1 MTSFDPEFAGPS
13 EWARMYREIGLQV
26 VPAMRPSENKTQW
39 KRPALPKWR
48 ELEHELVPD
57 FTFERWYGE
66 NGEHAR
72 RYNMGVIAGACSSSV
87 FVIDLDLHKN
97 IKAQAWWDEMLSLE
111 EKAGD
116 LDTVEQ
122 ETGGGGVQLFF
133 RAPKGW
139 TPPTCKTSIGVDI
152 RGQGG
157 FAMMP
162 PSMHESG
169 KRYDWKEGREPW
181 VMDIADAPQ
190 WLCDQIT
197 TLAQEHGGS
206 TGTSSGPTQRTAST
220 GASTDAFGRVVDG
233 REEYMTKMVWARVVQ
248 EYRES
253 PIMPGQAEQDAM
265 MRELFTKYER
275 VVKSRIREPGTPNHI
290 LLEREGRGVS
300 LFKQKWTA
308 AFDQWEGK
316 VRDHAGAPPPHK
328 ERPQQHQQQ
337 QSSEGRQKDGN
348 SENNADPK
356 PEADADDP
364 GEEFRETFNL
374 YELLSVTAIKNLP
387 DPNWLFEG
395 MVIDRGLGFVFGPP
409 GCGKS
414 FITLGM
420 ALSLACGFDEWWGRK
435 IKRKGPVIYISSEG
449 VGDIKFRLRAWEN
462 HLRVKAD
469 EAPFYLIRQT
479 INFMLDT
486 DVNKLLLT
494 IDTLCKQLGELP
506 VMIVVDTVSRV
517 LPGADENLQK
527 DMTLFIRACD
537 EVRETFGA
545 TVVGVHHTSRQ
556 GNMRGSTVFDGAGDF
571 LFGIERDEG
580 DMIGTMTAKKI
591 KAAQDGWKQAFEL
604 IEVPVGDIKA
614 TKSLVAINV
623 EQRAK
628 QKDEW
633 PPKDVCRKVLSE
645 IGHAWAGDN
654 PWSSMPQ
661 TRAKGRYAPA
671 LMKTRFDIAEKVGE
685 LMIQTW
691 LNTGVLSYL
700 MQNKSTKMQGLK
712 VTGTID

>member
-1 MTSFDPEFAGPS
+1 MSFDPDFADPT
-13 EWARMYREIGLQV
+13 EWAKMYRETGLQV
-26 VPAMRPSENKTQW
+26 VPAMKPSENKTQW

-48 ELEHELVPD
+48 ELEHELAPD
-57 FTFERWYGE
+57 FTFERWYGD

-72 RYNMGVIAGACSSSV
+72 RYNMGVIAGACSSGV
-87 FVIDLDLHKN
+87 FVVDLDLHKN
-97 IKAQAWWDEMLSLE
+97 IRAQAWWDEMSHMQVS
-111 EKAGD
+111 AGE

-133 RAPKGW
+133 RAPLGW

-157 FAMMP
+157 FAMLP

-169 KRYDWKEGREPW
+169 TPYRWKEGCEPW
-181 VMDIADAPQ
+181 SLEIAPAPR

-197 TLAQEHGGS
+197 ILAQEHGGS
-206 TGTSSGPTQRTAST
+206 TGTTNSPAQRTNTPST
-220 GASTDAFGRVVDG
+220 TTDAFGRMIDG
-233 REEYMTKMVWARVVQ
+233 REDYMAKMVWARVVD
-248 EYRES
+248 EYRNC
-253 PIMPGQAEQDAM
+253 PISPGQLEFDTM
-265 MRELFTKYER
+265 LRETFVAYER
-275 VVKSRIREPGTPNHI
+275 AAKSRIREPGTPNHI

-300 LFKQKWTA
+300 LLRQKFQA
-308 AFDQWEGK
+308 ALAQWDGK
-316 VRDHAGAPPPHK
+316 VKDHAGSPPLPK
-328 ERPQQHQQQ
+328 QPLKPSLPLREGGEAQQQ
-337 QSSEGRQKDGN
+337 QG
-348 SENNADPK
+348 
-356 PEADADDP
+356 EAAQPQDIGP
-364 GEEFRETFNL
+364 SL

-387 DPNWLFEG
+387 DPEWLIDG

-414 FITLGM
+414 FITLGQ
-420 ALSLACGFDEWWGRK
+420 ALSIACGLEDWWGRK
-435 IKRKGPVIYISSEG
+435 IARKGPVIYISSEG

-462 HLRVKAD
+462 HLGVRAD
-469 EAPFYLIRQT
+469 DAPFYLIRQT

-494 IDTLCKQLGELP
+494 INTLCEQLGELP

-527 DMTLFIRACD
+527 DMTLFIKACD

-545 TVVGVHHTSRQ
+545 TVIGVHHTSRQ

-591 KAAQDGWKQAFEL
+591 KAAQDGWKQSFEL
-604 IEVPVGDIKA
+604 VEVAVGDIKA
-614 TKSLVAINV
+614 TKSLVAISC
-623 EQRAK
+623 EQQAK
-628 QKDEW
+628 KKDVW
-633 PPKDVCRKVLSE
+633 PPKDVCRKILSE
-645 IGHAWAGDN
+645 ISNAWNSGK

-661 TRAKGRYAPA
+661 TKLKGRYAPDLIKA
-671 LMKTRFDIAEKVGE
+671 RFGVPPEVGAM
-685 LMIQTW
+685 MIETW
-691 LNTGVLSYL
+691 LKTGDPTVLSYDTVS
-700 MQNKSTKMQGLK
+700 KVTKMQGLK
-712 VTGTID
+712 VTGSIE

>member
-1 MTSFDPEFAGPS
+1 MSFDPDFADPT
-13 EWARMYREIGLQV
+13 EWAKMYRELGLQV
-26 VPAMRPSENKTQW
+26 VPAMRPSDHKTQW

-48 ELEHELVPD
+48 ELEHELAPD
-57 FTFERWYGE
+57 FTFERWYGDS
-66 NGEHAR
+66 GEHAR
-72 RYNMGVIAGACSSSV
+72 RYNMGVIAGACSSGV
-87 FVIDLDLHKN
+87 FVVDLDLHKN
-97 IKAQAWWDEMLSLE
+97 QSAQSWWYEMLDLQQR
-111 EKAGD
+111 AGD

-122 ETGGGGVQLFF
+122 ETGGGGIQLFF
-133 RAPKGW
+133 RAPLGW

-169 KRYDWKEGREPW
+169 TAYRWKDGHEPW
-181 VMDIADAPQ
+181 SLEIATAPQ
-190 WLCDQIT
+190 WLCDQIS

-206 TGTSSGPTQRTAST
+206 TGATGSAGPAQRTSSPGT
-220 GASTDAFGRVVDG
+220 STDSFGRIIDG
-233 REEYMTKMVWARVVQ
+233 REEHMTKMVWARVVQ

-253 PIMPGQAEQDAM
+253 PIKPSQAEQDEM
-265 MRELFTKYER
+265 MRELFAKYER
-275 VVKSRIREPGTPNHI
+275 SAKSRITERGTPNHI
-290 LLEREGRGVS
+290 LLEREGRGIS
-300 LFKQKWTA
+300 LFRQKWKH
-308 AFDQWEGK
+308 AFDQWDAK
-316 VRDHAGAPPPHK
+316 VRDHAGAPPPQK
-328 ERPQQHQQQ
+328 DKPQ
-337 QSSEGRQKDGN
+337 QSSAHQRQAGQ
-348 SENNADPK
+348 SQSQAEAEPK
-356 PEADADDP
+356 SEADAEDP
-364 GEEFRETFNL
+364 AAEFREDFNL

-387 DPNWLFEG
+387 DPQWLFEG

-420 ALSLACGFDEWWGRK
+420 ALSLACGFDTWWGRK

-462 HLRVKAD
+462 HLGVKAD

-486 DVNKLLLT
+486 DVDKLLRT
-494 IDTLCKQLGELP
+494 ITTLCEQLGELP

-527 DMTLFIRACD
+527 DMTLFIKACD

-604 IEVPVGDIKA
+604 IEVPVGDIAA
-614 TKSLVAINV
+614 TKSLVAIAC
-623 EQRAK
+623 EQRAPEK
-628 QKDEW
+628 SVL
-633 PPKDVCRKVLSE
+633 PPKDVCRRILSD
-645 IGHAWAGDN
+645 ISTAWHSGK
-654 PWSSMPQ
+654 PWSSVPQ
-661 TRAKGRYAPA
+661 TKAKGRYAPA
-671 LMKTRFDIAEKVGE
+671 LIKARHDVPEKLAELLIK
-685 LMIQTW
+685 TW
-691 LNTGVLSYL
+691 LENGVLTYDMVS
-700 MQNKSTKMQGLK
+700 KVTKMQGLK
-712 VTGTID
+712 VTGSID